1 MASKAMIESI
11 NKQINN
17 EISSS
22 YLYLSMAA
30 HCDAHSFSGFA
41 NWLKLQAKEELEH
54 AMRFYKLV
62 NSLGEKVILKAIPQP
77 ETEFK
82 SLLEIFEKVLKHEK
96 GVTAA
101 INSLY
106 EQALKEN
113 DYATQINLQWFINEQ
128 IEEEENASE
137 LVHQLKNIGDNYS
150 ALMIIDGKLAKRQ

>member
-1 MASKAMIESI
+1 MASKAMIESL

-30 HCDAHSFSGFA
+30 HCDANNFGGFA
-41 NWLKLQAKEELEH
+41 NWLKLQAKEEMEH
-54 AMRFYKLV
+54 AMKFYKLI
-62 NSLGEKVILKAIPQP
+62 NSLGGEVILKAIPQP

-82 SLLEIFEKVLKHEK
+82 SLLEITEKVLKHEK

-101 INSLY
+101 INGLY

-137 LVHQLKNIGDNYS
+137 LVHQVKNVGDNYTS
-150 ALMIIDGKLAKRQ
+150 LMIIDAKLAKRQ